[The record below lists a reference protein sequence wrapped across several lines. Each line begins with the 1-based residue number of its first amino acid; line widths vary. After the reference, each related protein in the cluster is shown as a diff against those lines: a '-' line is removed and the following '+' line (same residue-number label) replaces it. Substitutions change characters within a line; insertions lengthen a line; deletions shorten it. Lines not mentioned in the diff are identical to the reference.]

1 MMRLENSDE
10 SELLLTIP
18 YTLANKDNMVAWLA
32 VRNEWENY
40 GKLQIYK
47 FPKDIN
53 IYGPMQV
60 ENRINADMNISK
72 ELNLWSQGGSKVIRG
87 NMIVVPIENSV
98 LYVEPIYITSSNK
111 TTLPELKQVVV
122 AYDEKIVMEATLDK
136 ALYALFG
143 ERAPEVQADI
153 STGDGQ
159 GDVNAEVPSYSS
171 VAQRVV
177 EEFERVKK
185 ATGES
190 DWSAF
195 GEAMEALEASVDSLK
210 ESISD

>member
-1 MMRLENSDE
+1 
-10 SELLLTIP
+10 
-18 YTLANKDNMVAWLA
+18 
-32 VRNEWENY
+32 
-40 GKLQIYK
+40 
-47 FPKDIN
+47 
-53 IYGPMQV
+53 MQV

-87 NMIVVPIENSV
+87 NMIVVPIEESV

-143 ERAPEVQADI
+143 ERVPEPENITSVP
-153 STGDGQ
+153 DGQ
-159 GDVNAEVPSYSS
+159 GNEQPLPSYDS

-177 EEFERVKK
+177 EEFEKVKK

-195 GEAMEALEASVDSLK
+195 GEAMEALESSVNSLK
-210 ESISD
+210 ESIADTAE